1 MKEYKFKINGT
12 DYNVTVEDPEENV
25 VNVVVNGNSHKVE
38 LEDMPMVAPAP
49 VVRPRPVA
57 AATSAAAASAPA
69 AVPVVAGDGKPLKTP
84 LPGVVL
90 EIYVNVGD
98 TIKAGQKVLMLEA
111 MKMEN
116 SIEADKDGVVKAIKV
131 SKGDSVQEGDVLILI
146 G

>member
-57 AATSAAAASAPA
+57 AAAPAVAASAPVA
-69 AVPVVAGDGKPLKTP
+69 APVAAGDGKPLKTP